1 MKKAVVLLHGFG
13 EDSTI
18 WNDYTTV
25 LSKDYN
31 VILPDYS
38 RLTHLKTIE
47 QYADFVHGIIVE
59 KDIEKCAIIGHSMGG
74 YVALAFA
81 EKYPT
86 MITGLGLFHS
96 TSFADSDEKKEAR
109 TKNIEF
115 IQKHGS
121 ALFIRAST
129 PTLYAEEFVKRNPE
143 LIENHIEIASQIPTE
158 ALMSGMQ
165 AMRDRPDRRAVLKT
179 LRCVVMFI
187 IGEKDKSVSPADA
200 KSQIMIPRYFTSS
213 ILDNVAHM
221 GMIEERD
228 HCLAFLEKFLLKC

>member
-18 WNDYTTV
+18 WNDYAEV
-25 LSKDYN
+25 LAKDYT

-47 QYADFVHGIIVE
+47 EYADFVHGKIQEQGV
-59 KDIEKCAIIGHSMGG
+59 EKCAVIGHSMGG

-86 MITGLGLFHS
+86 MVSGLGLFHS

-121 ALFIRAST
+121 ALFIRTST
-129 PTLYAEEFVKRNPE
+129 PNLYAEEFVKRNPE
-143 LIENHIEIASQIPTE
+143 LIENHIEIASQIPPE
-158 ALMSGMQ
+158 ALMAGMQ
-165 AMRDRPDRRAVLKT
+165 AMRDRPDRRAVLKA
-179 LRCVVMFI
+179 LRVSVMFI
-187 IGEKDKSVSPADA
+187 IGEKDKAVSPADA
-200 KSQIMIPRYFTSS
+200 KSQIMIPKFFSSS

-228 HCLAFLEKFLLKC
+228 HCLAFLERFLLKC

>member
-1 MKKAVVLLHGFG
+1 MKKTVVLLHGFG

-18 WNDYTTV
+18 WHDYASVLETDYT
-25 LSKDYN
+25 
-31 VILPDYS
+31 VILPDYARKS
-38 RLTHLKTIE
+38 DLKTIDA
-47 QYADFVHGIIVE
+47 YADFVHGIIQENQV
-59 KDIEKCAIIGHSMGG
+59 EKCAIIGHSMGG

-86 MITGLGLFHS
+86 MVSGLGLFHS

-129 PTLYAEEFVKRNPE
+129 PNLYAEEFVKRNPE
-143 LIENHIEIASQIPTE
+143 LIENHIEIASQIPPE
-158 ALMSGMQ
+158 ALMAGMQ
-165 AMRDRPDRRAVLKT
+165 AMRDRPDRRSVLKA
-179 LRCVVMFI
+179 LRCSVMFI

-200 KSQIMIPRYFTSS
+200 KSQIMIPKFFSSS

-228 HCLAFLEKFLLKC
+228 HCLAFLERFLLKC